1 MKMNN
6 LIDLKRQLSVI
17 GIKSKD
23 QKGNYR
29 SAADIY
35 KDIGVVYQKFYNA
48 GVSISEMKL
57 LDRVCYDIVTDWDR
71 LVEDEGNKSC
81 SNRSQTLENERSRVE
96 YKEMVGVANQSY
108 IQLMRQNDID

>member
-1 MKMNN
+1 MNK
-6 LIDLKRQLSVI
+6 LEDLKRQLSVI
-17 GIKSKD
+17 GIAGID

-48 GVSISEMKL
+48 GVSISDMKL
-57 LDRVCYDIVTDWDR
+57 LDKVCYDIVTDWDR
-71 LVEDEGNKSC
+71 LVRDEGNKSC
-81 SNRSQTLENERSRVE
+81 SNRSQTLEDERSRIE

-108 IQLMRQNDID
+108 IQLIRQSCIN